1 MFSVAEFSII
11 PLNNSTKRM
20 NAAIEQDVAAI
31 SRIEAVQMILKTIS
45 RSTKMRVSLV
55 SRMTD
60 DSWTAC
66 AVIDDANFG
75 LQTGSELDLAST
87 Y

>member
-1 MFSVAEFSII
+1 METAIQKDI
-11 PLNNSTKRM
+11 
-20 NAAIEQDVAAI
+20 AAV
-31 SRIEAVQMILKTIS
+31 SRIEAVQLILKTLM
-45 RSTKMRVSLV
+45 RTTKMRVSLV
-55 SRMTD
+55 SRITD

-66 AVIDDANFG
+66 AVIDEANFG

>member
-1 MFSVAEFSII
+1 MQTAIQKDI
-11 PLNNSTKRM
+11 
-20 NAAIEQDVAAI
+20 AAIN
-31 SRIEAVQMILKTIS
+31 RIEAVQMILKTLA

-55 SRMTD
+55 SRITD

-66 AVIDDANFG
+66 AVIDEANFG
-75 LQTGSELDLAST
+75 LQKGSELDLAST

>member
-1 MFSVAEFSII
+1 MQ
-11 PLNNSTKRM
+11 T
-20 NAAIEQDVAAI
+20 AIQKDVSAI
-31 SRIEAVQMILKTIS
+31 NRIEAVQMILKTLA

-55 SRMTD
+55 SRITD

-66 AVIDDANFG
+66 AVIDEANFG
-75 LQTGSELDLAST
+75 LNVGDELNLAST